1 MTGTISNTTI
11 NTALEAGT
19 NVTISTTAGAGG
31 NGHLVQNADAPIT
44 KTKGGDA
51 SLTLIADLDL
61 GLNGG
66 ISSIA
71 GKLNV
76 SLSASGASGGANSGA
91 IVVRS
96 DISTNGGDLSFLS
109 GTYVAGTNG
118 ATPTNFRTA
127 GGKVDFRGDVLI
139 ANTNGLN
146 IDTATGS
153 AGGAGGGVTFAG
165 NVDSADAYEFR
176 AEVVDWNAAAKNA
189 QGKTNGEAAVGDS
202 YLATP
207 LSAFQ
212 NLVAGNAAGFKA
224 AWLGGTAGGLN
235 GTNWYWAF
243 GPKKG
248 LVFNLTR
255 TGSAPAQG
263 VYTNW
268 YSGADFIEPNNLGGE
283 YVLQFVGRQGNWNDR
298 APDNLVNSNGYV
310 VQTNLAASPL
320 TINAGG
326 ANVVFNGRVGSLKP
340 LDSLTVTGPTAING
354 GQVTTEKGQ
363 KYNSSVTIGNVAS
376 TLLESTKSTLQL
388 DSAITYSGTTGS
400 VLTAR
405 ANQDV
410 EVNAPIRATGT
421 GALTVNVSA
430 DTTGTVN
437 GDVTH
442 TGTGAIRQN
451 AAIQSNGG
459 GISLT
464 ASSGITGKGAA
475 LSASGG
481 NITLTNSTRDN
492 IALSD
497 GSTLNAGA
505 GNITVTNAPT
515 KGGTI
520 ALQDLTGGAITV
532 ANRATDLLAGTD
544 AVTLNGPVTATVNG
558 PVTTTGAVLVTANT
572 GDVQVN
578 QNITSD
584 AKNNAAAVVVAAGT
598 DKKATDATGG
608 NVKFTG
614 GKKIVVDST
623 SRGIVYTGSL
633 DGTTGVGAA

>member
-1 MTGTISNTTI
+1 
-11 NTALEAGT
+11 
-19 NVTISTTAGAGG
+19 
-31 NGHLVQNADAPIT
+31 
-44 KTKGGDA
+44 
-51 SLTLIADLDL
+51 
-61 GLNGG
+61 
-66 ISSIA
+66 
-71 GKLNV
+71 
-76 SLSASGASGGANSGA
+76 GA

-109 GTYVAGTNG
+109 GTYVAGTNE
-118 ATPTNFRTA
+118 ARNFRTA
-127 GGKVDFRGDVLI
+127 GGQVDFKGDLLI
-139 ANTNGLN
+139 ANTSGLN
-146 IDTATGS
+146 IDTVTGA

-165 NVDSADAYEFR
+165 NVDSGDAYEFR
-176 AEVVDWNAAAKNA
+176 EQYADWFEAARRA
-189 QGKTNGEAAVGDS
+189 QGTTGGGAAVGDS

-212 NLVAGNAAGFKA
+212 NLLAGDAARFQR
-224 AWLGGTAGGLN
+224 AWLGGRVDST
-235 GTNWYWAF
+235 GTQWIWAF
-243 GPKKG
+243 GPKKD

-255 TGSAPAQG
+255 TGSTPASG

-268 YSGADFIEPNNLGGE
+268 DTLGGQPDGDVPGFPNST
-283 YVLQFVGRQGNWNDR
+283 VLQFIGREGKWNDFP
-298 APDNLVNSNGYV
+298 PDRINDVFGYV

-363 KYNSSVTIGNVAS
+363 KYNSPVTIGNVAS
-376 TLLESTKSTLQL
+376 TLLESTQSTLQL

-405 ANQDV
+405 ANKDV
-410 EVNAPIRATGT
+410 EVNAPIRAIGA

-437 GDVTH
+437 GGVTH
-442 TGTGAIRQN
+442 TGTGEIRQN

-459 GISLT
+459 DISLT

-481 NITLTNSTRDN
+481 NITLTNSTRGN

-505 GNITVTNAPT
+505 GNITVTNVPT
-515 KGGTI
+515 TGGTI

-532 ANRATDLLAGTD
+532 ANRATDLAKDTN
-544 AVTLNGPVTATVNG
+544 AVTLNGPVTA
-558 PVTTTGAVLVTANT
+558 TGAVLVTANT
-572 GDVQVN
+572 GDVQVS

-598 DKKATDATGG
+598 DKNATDATGG

-614 GKKIVVDST
+614 SKIVVDST

>member
-1 MTGTISNTTI
+1 
-11 NTALEAGT
+11 
-19 NVTISTTAGAGG
+19 
-31 NGHLVQNADAPIT
+31 
-44 KTKGGDA
+44 
-51 SLTLIADLDL
+51 
-61 GLNGG
+61 
-66 ISSIA
+66 
-71 GKLNV
+71 
-76 SLSASGASGGANSGA
+76 
-91 IVVRS
+91 
-96 DISTNGGDLSFLS
+96 
-109 GTYVAGTNG
+109 
-118 ATPTNFRTA
+118 TA

-165 NVDSADAYEFR
+165 NVDSADAYEYR
-176 AEVVDWNAAAKNA
+176 AEDVGWNTAAKNA

-207 LSAFQ
+207 MSAFQ
-212 NLVAGNAAGFKA
+212 NLVAGNAAGFA
-224 AWLGGTAGGLN
+224 PAWLGGTTGGIN

-255 TGSAPAQG
+255 TGSAPVPG

-268 YSGADFIEPNNLGGE
+268 NDGEPNNVGARE
-283 YVLQFVGRQGNWNDR
+283 YVLQFTGREGKWNDL
-298 APDNLVNSNGYV
+298 ALNSLDAQGYV